1 MLFTWMLSPTMQHL
15 RNLDG
20 STPSARVAALLLA
33 VLLAACSATPSPPRP
48 AMVPL
53 GSANDYGYSEV
64 RLQDDRY
71 QVSYISPRQR
81 VSASRSDREAE
92 VARERTRAHDFA
104 LWRAAQLAQEK
115 GFVALE
121 VLEEHTDSDVDVTVG
136 RGYRPDPF
144 FYGYYGYRDP
154 WYWRRPWYPYRPGY
168 FGDPFY
174 DPFYG
179 PGYYYERPHA
189 SLRVSARLVVR
200 FFKTTGDDARAAAD
214 ISAEMTKTYGA
225 PVYR

>member
-1 MLFTWMLSPTMQHL
+1 MLSPTMQHL

-104 LWRAAQLAQEK
+104 LWRAAQLAQ
-115 GFVALE
+115 
-121 VLEEHTDSDVDVTVG
+121 
-136 RGYRPDPF
+136 
-144 FYGYYGYRDP
+144 GYYGYRDP